1 MVISEQVMT
10 TGTRVLRPHR
20 QLLSSGVIAVLALTT
35 PLFAI
40 AYWLTISAGTW
51 PFVLAAHV
59 LVALLTAAAVLQYR
73 RTAIVVSPQGV
84 RERGFL
90 GRVTEVPNTE
100 IGALCLVELYRD
112 NALDTQPNLFV
123 LDVAGVPR
131 IRLRGQY
138 WSRAVMDDVADVL
151 DRPLVGSDDSVTL
164 SELRTTR
171 PGWLYWFER
180 TPLLGWF

>member
-10 TGTRVLRPHR
+10 TGTHVLRPHR
-20 QLLSSGVIAVLALTT
+20 HLLSSGVVAVLALTT
-35 PLFAI
+35 PLFAV
-40 AYWLTISAGTW
+40 AYWLTIGAGTW
-51 PFVLAAHV
+51 PFVVAAHV
-59 LVALLTAAAVLQYR
+59 LVAVLTAIAVLQYR
-73 RTAIVVSPQGV
+73 RTTIVVSPQGI

-90 GRVTEVPNTE
+90 GRVAEIPNGE

-123 LDVAGVPR
+123 LDTAGVPR

-138 WSRAVMDDVADVL
+138 WSRAVMENVAEVL

-164 SELRTTR
+164 SEMRTTR
-171 PGWLYWFER
+171 PGWLHWFER
-180 TPLLGWF
+180 TPLLSWF